1 MTRISRRPAAR
12 VAAAFGIIA
21 AQSLAMGA
29 LAAGP
34 AHASVQYYEIRSPD
48 GKCLAVPGSSQYSGA
63 DVVLWDCLG
72 ITDQRWRV
80 TDGLDT
86 PVGQLEDRASQ
97 PADRSHPL
105 RQAPGPAQRQVPG
118 PDRGPLR
125 TGWRHR
131 AGGLLGPESEHRVG
145 PGRTRGP
152 LRDRRRA
159 LRRCGG
165 RETPQRHPR
174 RLPGPHREMPEVAF
188 QTLAMTWIALNFSSR

>member
-86 PVGQLEDRASQ
+86 PVGQLEDRPASQ
-97 PADRSHPL
+97 QTDHILFVKLRAQHSDKCLVLTGDRFELGGDIVQADCSDQNLNTEWGLEGH
-105 RQAPGPAQRQVPG
+105 G
-118 PDRGPLR
+118 DRFEIGDVHCV
-125 TGWRHR
+125 GVAGGRHR
-131 AGGLLGPESEHRVG
+131 NGTPVVYQA
-145 PGRTRGP
+145 RTEKCP
-152 LRDRRRA
+152 KWLFK
-159 LRRCGG
+159 
-165 RETPQRHPR
+165 PWQ
-174 RLPGPHREMPEVAF
+174 
-188 QTLAMTWIALNFSSR
+188 